1 MGKKIYKRTTL
12 ETLLGQIWN
21 TRITNDMGRS
31 SRQPL
36 VFTVRSA
43 T

>member
-1 MGKKIYKRTTL
+1 
-12 ETLLGQIWN
+12 
-21 TRITNDMGRS
+21 MGRS

-43 T
+43 TQWRCLPDFRVSEVSCRGFSCYVV